1 MREKFHGHTPPVKST
16 KIFNLENFRL
26 YAYGIPQIQRSS
38 LKIIIMLL
46 FTIFIVN
53 MFIFISATCTS
64 PLHVLQ
70 IEDPSIRTDNDL
82 PRSELN
88 DTLDT

>member
-1 MREKFHGHTPPVKST
+1 
-16 KIFNLENFRL
+16 
-26 YAYGIPQIQRSS
+26 
-38 LKIIIMLL
+38 
-46 FTIFIVN
+46 

-70 IEDPSIRTDNDL
+70 IEDPSIRTDNGL

-88 DTLDT
+88 DTLACVLLWISNYYKPNTTTTCPENGEWELATSLTKDEGLQLQLM